1 MAAAFGVRAR
11 PRTGDDTLAIP
22 PVTFDPY
29 MAPDLSAIIDNW
41 IPLSSLIN
49 NLNRAV
55 GQADAYP
62 FILSPPVIEKLSFI
76 NDLVHQAP
84 ALDKLA
90 QLEAVQG

>member
-1 MAAAFGVRAR
+1 MS
-11 PRTGDDTLAIP
+11 T
-22 PVTFDPY
+22 
-29 MAPDLSAIIDNW
+29 IIDNW

-55 GQADAYP
+55 GQPDAYP

-90 QLEAVQG
+90 ELEAAEA